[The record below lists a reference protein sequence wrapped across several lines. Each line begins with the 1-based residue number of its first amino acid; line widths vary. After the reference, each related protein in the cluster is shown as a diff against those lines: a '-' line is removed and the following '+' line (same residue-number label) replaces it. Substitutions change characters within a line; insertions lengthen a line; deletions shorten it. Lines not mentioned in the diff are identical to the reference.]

1 LGAINRVFRPDVLA
15 TVGVLPEDVVPKVRL
30 AADAAVEPARL
41 RPDALLTEL
50 MERAGGVLQT
60 EGRLRALLDAVVSIP
75 EDPSLGAALV
85 RIVGAACEL
94 VGARYGAVVVS
105 SADRLIYF
113 ITVRMTADQVAA
125 IGDLPQGNGILGVVI
140 DQPSIAAGL
149 RGEVAPERHYAEKAA
164 LRVRGVTAVAEEIT
178 VRHATNRRTDA
189 RTGSRRGSR
198 PSGRRPR
205 WGLKAVVQDGRS
217 TLTGPV
223 TSQFQRGAAGR
234 AVRYIK
240 GVAGIHNEIVIKP
253 IATSYGIKTA
263 ISAALTRSAQLE
275 SQHITVTAHD
285 STATLEG
292 TVRSWHERQ
301 QAGIAAWSAPGVTEV
316 TNHLRVAD

>member
-1 LGAINRVFRPDVLA
+1 MTQTQRRTDTQLKNAI
-15 TVGVLPEDVVPKVRL
+15 
-30 AADAAVEPARL
+30 VE
-41 RPDALLTEL
+41 EL
-50 MERAGGVLQT
+50 DWT
-60 EGRLRALLDAVVSIP
+60 P
-75 EDPSLGAALV
+75 N
-85 RIVGAACEL
+85 
-94 VGARYGAVVVS
+94 VS
-105 SADRLIYF
+105 SAHIG
-113 ITVRMTADQVAA
+113 VAV
-125 IGDLPQGNGILGVVI
+125 DNGAVTL
-140 DQPSIAAGL
+140 S
-149 RGEVAPERHYAEKAA
+149 GEVDSYPERHYAEKAA

-178 VRHATNRRTDA
+178 VRHATNRPTDA
-189 RTGSRRGSR
+189 DIAREAGEALDRAVDVPDGVV
-198 PSGRRPR
+198 
-205 WGLKAVVQDGRS
+205 KAVVHDGRI

-223 TSQFQRGAAGR
+223 TWQFQRGAAGR

-240 GVAGIHNEIVIKP
+240 GVAAIHNEIVIKP